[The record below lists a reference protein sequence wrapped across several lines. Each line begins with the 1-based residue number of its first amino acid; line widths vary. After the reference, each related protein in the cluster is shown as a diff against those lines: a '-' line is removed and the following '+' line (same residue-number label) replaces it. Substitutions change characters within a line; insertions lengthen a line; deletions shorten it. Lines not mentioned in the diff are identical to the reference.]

1 MAHFNFQFSDCTVKS
16 GTMKVFKTTGV
27 IYRVEVNIDGTLTI
41 FREYFST
48 KKMPYWA
55 KDGRQY
61 NKTDLLIDEQGGI
74 ESLLSKCED
83 IDDIDNYIHDL
94 NVEKRAIRERA
105 SQERAR
111 QMESKM
117 AKSKA
122 DYERVFEGKDVV
134 ESTAESIYILLAYLN
149 TQNWGGWRL
158 PKMTIGY
165 SCHQY
170 DCDGKTATTIML
182 DQPVKVAGRMGTMF
196 EYGAPRGHLTKYQPI
211 VDWE

>member
-1 MAHFNFQFSDCTVKS
+1 
-16 GTMKVFKTTGV
+16 MKIFKTTRV
-27 IYRVEVNIDGTLTI
+27 IYRIEVNTDGTLTI

-48 KKMPYWA
+48 AKMTYWA

-94 NVEKRAIRERA
+94 SVEKRAFRERV
-105 SQERAR
+105 SQERVR
-111 QMESKM
+111 QMEKM
-117 AKSKA
+117 IAKSRA

-149 TQNWGGWRL
+149 TENWGCWRL

-170 DCDGKTATTIML
+170 DCDGKTATTIRL
-182 DQPVKVAGRMGTMF
+182 DQPVKVGGRMGTMF